1 MTSNNRSPESG
12 SDPMESVRYR
22 NSIDIACLE
31 SPKLWVT
38 VKIDNDTY
46 QEFGVSE

>member
-1 MTSNNRSPESG
+1 MINEQTMTSN
-12 SDPMESVRYR
+12 DPMESVRSR